1 MVPGE
6 GRVIERHR
14 DPAEKDVRRRFQEEP
29 ELKEVEAV
37 NEKVRE
43 VRGGGV
49 RRGGLLWRNRSG
61 APKGE
66 GKSGTEVVG
75 TQHRMELAS
84 KGMNGAQ
91 VA

>member
-14 DPAEKDVRRRFQEEP
+14 DPAGKDVRKRFQEEP

-37 NEKVRE
+37 EEEVRE
-43 VRGGGV
+43 VRGRGV
-49 RRGGLLWRNRSG
+49 RRGGLLWRNGSG
-61 APKGE
+61 DPKGE
-66 GKSGTEVVG
+66 GKSETEVVG

-84 KGMNGAQ
+84 RGMNGAQ
-91 VA
+91 IA